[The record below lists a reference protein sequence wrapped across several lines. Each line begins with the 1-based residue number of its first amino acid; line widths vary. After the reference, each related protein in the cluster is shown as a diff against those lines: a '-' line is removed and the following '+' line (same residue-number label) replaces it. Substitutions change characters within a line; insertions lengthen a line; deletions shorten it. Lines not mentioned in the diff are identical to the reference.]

1 MLDRQRGAHM
11 ASLDRQD
18 LEPML
23 FRTAYATSSDVA
35 LRWAGRALVAVVW
48 ISAALFALYIV
59 AFYAGA
65 ISDGTPERWN
75 QALPRLYGPHEPLA
89 TIGIGAHFATG
100 AILLLLGPIQLIG
113 AIRQR
118 VPRLHRWL
126 GRLYVTTA
134 LITGLGGLAFIAA
147 KGTIGGAPMNIGF
160 GLYGVLVVVA
170 GAEAFRHARARRFDQ
185 HRAWAIRLFALVI
198 GSWLY
203 RMDYGIWRMLAHG
216 VGHTKTFD
224 GPFDIVMTFFFYV
237 PNLIV
242 AEAFIRGRE
251 LRASPI
257 VKIAAALLLTGA
269 TVLIGI
275 GTYYF
280 TLYYWGP
287 SIVARVFG

>member
-1 MLDRQRGAHM
+1 M

-23 FRTAYATSSDVA
+23 YRTAYDTSSAAA

-48 ISAALFALYIV
+48 ISAGFFALYIV

-65 ISDGTPERWN
+65 IADGTPERWN
-75 QALPRLYGPHEPLA
+75 QALPRLYEPHDLSA
-89 TIGIGAHFATG
+89 TIGIGVHFATG
-100 AILLLLGPIQLIG
+100 AVVLLLGPVQLIG

-126 GRLYVTTA
+126 GRVYVSTA

-147 KGTIGGAPMNIGF
+147 KGTIGGTPMNIGF
-160 GLYGVLVVVA
+160 GLYGVLVVLASV
-170 GAEAFRHARARRFDQ
+170 EAFRHARARRFDQ
-185 HRAWAIRLFALVI
+185 HRAWAIRLFALAI

-224 GPFDIVMTFFFYV
+224 GPFDVVMAFFFYV

-251 LRASPI
+251 LRASATLK
-257 VKIAAALLLTGA
+257 VAAALLLTSA
-269 TVLIGI
+269 TVLLGI

-287 SIVARVFG
+287 SIVARLF